1 MAIEISQAA
10 AHCVIDAVG
19 EVALGIGLSVS
30 IAVVDDGGNLKAF
43 VRMDGAEL
51 AGIDLARDKAY
62 TSVANRMA
70 THDLARLAQ
79 PGGDL
84 FGIHANAGG
93 RYVIFGGGVPLVRD
107 GRIVGAVGV
116 SGGTVSQDVE
126 CAEAGAT
133 AWSEHIRTGD
143 RRQSGG

>member
-1 MAIEISQAA
+1 MAVEVPLAA
-10 AHCVIDAVG
+10 ARRVIDAAG
-19 EVALGIGLSVS
+19 EAASRLGILVS

-43 VRMDGAEL
+43 ARMDGAEL

-62 TSVANRMA
+62 TSVANSIA
-70 THDLARLAQ
+70 THELAPLAQ

-93 RYVIFGGGVPLVRD
+93 RYVIFGGGVPLRHD

-116 SGGTVSQDVE
+116 SGGTSAQDVA
-126 CAEAGAT
+126 CAAAGVAAWEAAQAT
-133 AWSEHIRTGD
+133 EPA
-143 RRQSGG
+143 

>member
-1 MAIEISQAA
+1 MAVEVPQAIA
-10 AHCVIDAVG
+10 RRVIDAAG
-19 EVALGIGLSVS
+19 EEALRLGIRVS

-62 TSVANRMA
+62 TSVANSIA
-70 THDLARLAQ
+70 TGDLAPLAQ

-93 RYVIFGGGVPLVRD
+93 RYVIFGGGIPLRRD
-107 GRIVGAVGV
+107 GAIVGAVGV
-116 SGGTVSQDVE
+116 SGGTSAQDIA
-126 CAEAGAT
+126 CAEAGVL
-133 AWSEHIRTGD
+133 AWSAAIAGNEPNPA
-143 RRQSGG
+143 

>member
-1 MAIEISQAA
+1 MAVEVPQAVA
-10 AHCVIDAVG
+10 RRVIDAAG
-19 EVALGIGLSVS
+19 EEAVRQGISVS
-30 IAVVDDGGNLKAF
+30 VAVVDDGGNLKAF

-62 TSVANRMA
+62 TSVANSIA
-70 THDLARLAQ
+70 THDLAPLAQ

-93 RYVIFGGGVPLVRD
+93 RYVIFGGGVPLRRD

-116 SGGTVSQDVE
+116 SGGTSDQDVT
-126 CAEAGAT
+126 CAMAGVAAWDEA
-133 AWSEHIRTGD
+133 
-143 RRQSGG
+143 SGNGPRPA

>member
-1 MAIEISQAA
+1 MTVENSQALA
-10 AHCVIDAVG
+10 RRVIDAAG
-19 EVALGIGLSVS
+19 GAALGMGIHVS

-62 TSVANRMA
+62 TSVANSIA
-70 THDLARLAQ
+70 THDLATLAQ

-93 RYVIFGGGVPLVRD
+93 RYVIFGGGIPLLLD
-107 GRIVGAVGV
+107 DRIVGAVGV
-116 SGGTVSQDVE
+116 SGGTSAQDVE
-126 CAEAGAT
+126 CAGAGVAAWLAGVQAT
-133 AWSEHIRTGD
+133 RSA
-143 RRQSGG
+143 

>member
-1 MAIEISQAA
+1 MASDLDLAVA
-10 AHCVIDAVG
+10 RRVIDAAG
-19 EVALGIGLSVS
+19 EAARAHGIHVS

-62 TSVANRMA
+62 TAVANSIA
-70 THDLARLAQ
+70 THELAVLAQ

-93 RYVIFGGGVPLVRD
+93 RYVIFGGGIPLVLD
-107 GRIVGAVGV
+107 GRIVGAIGV
-116 SGGTVSQDVE
+116 SGGTAAQDVA
-126 CAEAGAT
+126 CAAAGVASWDD
-133 AWSEHIRTGD
+133 AARARDAHPA
-143 RRQSGG
+143 

>member
-1 MAIEISQAA
+1 MALDILLATA
-10 AHCVIDAVG
+10 RRVIDAAG
-19 EVALGIGLSVS
+19 DAAMRLGILVS

-62 TSVANRMA
+62 TSVANSIA

-79 PGGDL
+79 PGADL
-84 FGIHANAGG
+84 FGIQANAGG
-93 RYVIFGGGVPLVRD
+93 RYVIFGGGVPLLRD
-107 GRIVGAVGV
+107 GRVVGAIGV
-116 SGGTVSQDVE
+116 SGGTASQDVE

-133 AWSEHIRTGD
+133 AWCEHIRTD
-143 RRQSGG
+143 DPRPE